1 VADAGMANPGWSHRD
16 VRTNGIRLHAVEMG
30 RGPLVLLLHG
40 FPECW
45 YAWRHQLPRLAR
57 AGFHAVAPDLRGYN
71 LSDRPAELRAYRVH
85 ELAADVAGL
94 VAALG
99 HDRAAIVGHDWG
111 GVVAWAVAE
120 LHAERVDRL
129 VIVNAP
135 HSQGFRRALMHP
147 SQALRSWYAAFF
159 QFPTLPEA
167 ALAAGDF
174 ALLRRIFRGDPHRPG
189 AYTAADVEVYRQ
201 AWARPGALKAMV
213 DYYRAVRLPGPR
225 LTGRVAQPTL
235 VVWGDRDRH
244 LRRQMADEMGRWVPN
259 LRVRHLPDA
268 SHWVPAEEPEL
279 LATTIADF
287 LHDA

>member
-1 VADAGMANPGWSHRD
+1 MANPGWAHRD

-71 LSDRPAELRAYRVH
+71 LSDRPGEMEAYRVH

-99 HDRAAIVGHDWG
+99 HDRAALVGHDWG
-111 GVVAWAVAE
+111 GVVAWAAAE
-120 LHAERVDRL
+120 LHPERVDRL

-135 HSQGFRRALMHP
+135 HPRGFRRALRHP
-147 SQALRSWYAAFF
+147 SQALRSWYAGFF
-159 QFPTLPEA
+159 QLPGLPEA
-167 ALAAGDF
+167 MLAAGGF
-174 ALLRRIFRGDPHRPG
+174 ALLRRIFRSHPRRRD

-201 AWARPGALKAMV
+201 AWARPGALKAML
-213 DYYRAVRLPGPR
+213 DYYRAVRLPSPR
-225 LTGRVAQPTL
+225 LTGRIAQPTL

-244 LRRQMADEMGRWVPN
+244 LRRQMVGQMGRWVPN
-259 LRVRHLPDA
+259 LHVRHLPDA

>member
-1 VADAGMANPGWSHRD
+1 MANPGWSHRD
-16 VRTNGIRLHAVEMG
+16 VRTNGIRLHVAEIG

-71 LSDRPAELRAYRVH
+71 LSDRPTGLSAYRVD

-99 HDRAAIVGHDWG
+99 HDRAALVGHDWG
-111 GVVAWAVAE
+111 GVVAWAAAE
-120 LHAERVDRL
+120 LHRELIDRL

-135 HSQGFRRALMHP
+135 HPRGFRRALMHP
-147 SQALRSWYAAFF
+147 SQALRSWYAGFF
-159 QFPTLPEA
+159 QLPGLPEA
-167 ALAAGDF
+167 VLGAGDF
-174 ALLRRIFRGDPHRPG
+174 ALLRRMFRDDPRRPG

-213 DYYRAVRLPGPR
+213 DYYRAVRLPSPP
-225 LTGRVAQPTL
+225 LTGRIAQPTL

-244 LRRQMADEMGRWVPN
+244 LRRQMVEPMRRWVPN
-259 LRVRHLPDA
+259 LHVRHLPGV